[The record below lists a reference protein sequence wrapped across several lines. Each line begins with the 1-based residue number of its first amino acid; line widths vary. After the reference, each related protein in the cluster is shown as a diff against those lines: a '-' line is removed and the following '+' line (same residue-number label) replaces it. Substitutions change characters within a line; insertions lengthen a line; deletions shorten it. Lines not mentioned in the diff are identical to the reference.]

1 LAQLPAHSFGS
12 CSKPN
17 SAGGRSQKIEILLAA
32 TLRYLDGKSVD
43 AILSDI
49 EGNLEAL
56 QAVLDS
62 AHDNQAERI
71 ICLGDIVGYGPNP
84 VECAELLKASDVYI
98 ASEWDIAAA
107 ADDDPEWPPSMLRKL
122 AWVRK
127 QFSPYPELLK
137 FLRSGKQLHANEHKT
152 YFHGTPQRRMD
163 FIFPEDIYI
172 PGKLD
177 HVLENVSPIAFCGN
191 SHVPGLFHKD
201 PEWDFQAPEV
211 FSDRWI
217 NLRDVRKPCLCNV
230 GSVGQPRDGDRRAC
244 YVLNEGERIRF
255 MRIEYDSEK
264 TRQKIRDNPD
274 QDDNDGDRLNWGR

>member
-1 LAQLPAHSFGS
+1 M
-12 CSKPN
+12 
-17 SAGGRSQKIEILLAA
+17 E
-32 TLRYLDGKSVD
+32 

-56 QAVLDS
+56 EAVLES
-62 AHDNQAERI
+62 AHAHGVDRI

-84 VECAELLKASDVYI
+84 VECAEILKASDIYI
-98 ASEWDIAAA
+98 SSEWDLAAA
-107 ADDDPEWPPSMLRKL
+107 SDVDPEWHPVMLRKL

-127 QFSPYPELLK
+127 QFKPYPELLK
-137 FLRSGKQLHANEHKT
+137 FLRSGKQLHANENKT
-152 YFHGTPQRRMD
+152 YFHGTPQSRMD

-177 HVLENVSPIAFCGN
+177 RILEQTKSFSFCGN
-191 SHVPGLFHKD
+191 SHVPGLFRKKPD
-201 PEWDFQAPEV
+201 WDFQAPED

-217 NLRDVRKPCLCNV
+217 NLGEESKPCLCNV

-244 YVLNEGERIRF
+244 YALNDGERLRF
-255 MRIEYDSEK
+255 MRVEYDAEK

-274 QDDNDGDRLNWGR
+274 QDDLDGDRLNWGR